1 MGACF
6 SIKVATA
13 ATDSGEI
20 AREKGKRKGGQE
32 QGPKQH
38 QHLREQTKEENQKN
52 RKRHVREMVGQP
64 REKGVLEAEG
74 RDYFKRKVLS

>member
-1 MGACF
+1 MGARS
-6 SIKVATA
+6 SIKVGAVATEV
-13 ATDSGEI
+13 DEI
-20 AREKGKRKGGQE
+20 AREKGRRKGGQE
-32 QGPKQH
+32 QGPKKH
-38 QHLREQTKEENQKN
+38 QHLREQTKDENQKH